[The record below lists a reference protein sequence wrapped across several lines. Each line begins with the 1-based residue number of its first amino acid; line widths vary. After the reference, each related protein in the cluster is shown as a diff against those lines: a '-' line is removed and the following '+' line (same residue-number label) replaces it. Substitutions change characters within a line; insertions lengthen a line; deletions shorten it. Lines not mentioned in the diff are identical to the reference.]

1 MEKETK
7 SPGKGIFTESLARQF
22 FIAMIIIFGLSARG
36 FLMPTGSPDQD
47 NFIGPWFETID
58 ELGPAGALKNGLG
71 DYMPP
76 YYWIMILVNA
86 LPISNK
92 IVGLKWV
99 SCLADLIAAFFIMK
113 TVRKLTGSET
123 KAELS
128 FAAAFMMPSVI
139 LDSAA
144 WGQCDSIFT
153 LFLIMCVY
161 FLISGRDFAAL
172 TCFSVSFVFK
182 QQAIF
187 LVPLLIVMLF
197 KKQIRRRTL
206 LMFPAVYIAAI
217 LPSAVCGHDIP
228 SLFTGYFSQ
237 ASQYDSLN
245 MTLPNIWSVFGDF
258 RDTDLGRAGV
268 MFAGAFCLTG
278 IYYLCRRKQIPG
290 IRGTAMLAAM
300 SALFVPYLL
309 PFMHERYYYPAALL
323 SLPLVFL
330 DKRLAPVW
338 FVIEYASAASMIWFL
353 FDREPPDLRFTA
365 LLVTAALVMLFV
377 GYCRLDGKDEP
388 IRPASAMPETEARE
402 AAETAETNMQQE
414 TQESPD
420 KGAKL

>member
-1 MEKETK
+1 MEKETP
-7 SPGKGIFTESLARQF
+7 SPGKGIFTEGLARQF
-22 FIAMIIIFGLSARG
+22 FIAMIIICGLTARG
-36 FLMPTGSPDQD
+36 FLMPVGSPDQD

-99 SCLADLIAAFFIMK
+99 SCIADLIAAFFIMK
-113 TVRKLTGSET
+113 TVRKLTGSQT

-128 FAAAFMMPSVI
+128 FTAAFMMPSVL

-144 WGQCDSIFT
+144 WGQCDSIYT
-153 LFLIMCVY
+153 LFLVMCVY

-187 LVPLLIVMLF
+187 LVPLMIIMLS

-217 LPSAVCGHDIP
+217 LPSAICGHDIP

-237 ASQYDSLN
+237 ASQYDTLN
-245 MTLPNIWSVFGDF
+245 MTLPNIWSVFKDL

-268 MFAGAFCLTG
+268 MFAGAFCLAG
-278 IYYLCRRKQIPG
+278 VYYLCLRKQVPG
-290 IRGTAMLAAM
+290 VRGTVVLAAM

-309 PFMHERYYYPAALL
+309 PYMHERYYYPAALL

-338 FVIEYASAASMIWFL
+338 FVIEYASASSMICFL
-353 FDREPPDLRFTA
+353 FDVEPLDLRFTA

-377 GYCRLDGKDEP
+377 GYCRLDGKDET
-388 IRPASAMPETEARE
+388 IIPASVKTQD
-402 AAETAETNMQQE
+402 AAETAENIMQQE
-414 TQESPD
+414 TQESSD